1 MKGKY
6 MFIVVNVILVAAAFM
21 LILVIA
27 ATSSIPS
34 RQASDMDAPEGDWMG
49 PAVLPR
55 ERQPRP
61 APASR
66 AALRRQ
72 VAAASVQ

>member
-1 MKGKY
+1 

-34 RQASDMDAPEGDWMG
+34 RNASGLDAPEGEWMG
-49 PAVLPR
+49 PGTLPGKR
-55 ERQPRP
+55 KPQTPTS
-61 APASR
+61 SR
-66 AALRRQ
+66 SALRRQ
-72 VAAASVQ
+72 IAAASVR